1 MIVQGHNQAI
11 ESERRNYKLWKVSLT
26 RSLRSQGL
34 LSSDHGFDTI
44 IHILNELDLVSSES
58 SQVGN
63 IENTIIS
70 LGVLTM
76 DTSNLDV
83 VLIGDRL
90 VEGLVLHQFWQV
102 DVDRGS
108 QTGSHVGWASGDVTE
123 VLIVGELSLGLDNV
137 GGISESLENGSDIGT
152 LLHGDDSK
160 LILLIDPDEEGLL
173 GVVEDTSSFWP
184 FSLETSGF
192 KIFVTTLE
200 KEVIGNQLLFL
211 SLGHSLKR
219 VVFTLKFSSELIES
233 RHDKSLDLLSLFSCN
248 GGSKRIGSEVSG
260 NSNSSGVD
268 HLVLVGWERWAVKL
282 VVVHGRNVLV
292 SWLMTVVRLDDL
304 VHEWSEGIVRVV
316 RTSINTDA
324 RVSPLGT
331 REDGLSESETEFIS
345 SVFALFPDILGKA
358 FLEER
363 SATGWEVWHTSN
375 VLWVF

>member
-70 LGVLTM
+70 LGVLTV

-123 VLIVGELSLGLDNV
+123 VLIVGELSLRLDKV

-173 GVVEDTSSFWP
+173 GVMEDTSSFWP

-200 KEVIGNQLLFL
+200 KEMIGNKLLFL

-233 RHDKSLDLLSLFSCN
+233 RHDESLNLLSLFSCN

-292 SWLMTVVRLDDL
+292 SWLMTVIA
-304 VHEWSEGIVRVV
+304 WMI
-316 RTSINTDA
+316 
-324 RVSPLGT
+324 
-331 REDGLSESETEFIS
+331 LSMNG
-345 SVFALFPDILGKA
+345 AKA
-358 FLEER
+358 
-363 SATGWEVWHTSN
+363 
-375 VLWVF
+375 